1 MPQNPLPQAL
11 SLGVHTYKLPGPQKE
26 LLLTAKLVLNSAGVL
41 KFPQVVPQQ
50 KIRVNRR
57 TLLAA
62 LAQLKTIA
70 SVNLLRDSIIDL
82 RLQLLDPDGGLLSLA
97 GSFEPSEELSLDYLM
112 EELEQIAGAFTL
124 ERARYYISRLE
135 KGLTKVKTGLI
146 NDINLNRWKEYRDLN
161 TDSLWIVD
169 RRDNSGVHTA
179 QYWGNFV
186 PQIPSQLMQR
196 YTKQGDWVLDT
207 FSGMGTTL
215 IESQRLGRNGLGIE
229 LQAST
234 AESSIRLI
242 QSEPD
247 LHSVTNRVIVGDSA
261 HLDYPKMLQEAGAK
275 SVQLLIMHPPYF
287 DIIKFSD
294 DAADL
299 SNAPSLEAFLEMIGR
314 VVDGAGAVLDK
325 GRYLA
330 LVIGDKFCK
339 GEWIPLGFM
348 TMNEVQKKGFQLK
361 SIIVK
366 NFEHTAGK
374 RNQQELWKYRAL
386 MGGFYIFKH
395 EYIFLFKKI

>member
-1 MPQNPLPQAL
+1 
-11 SLGVHTYKLPGPQKE
+11 
-26 LLLTAKLVLNSAGVL
+26 LTAKLVLNSADVL
-41 KFPQVVPQQ
+41 KLSPVASQQ

-57 TLLAA
+57 SLLES
-62 LAQLKTIA
+62 LEQLKTIEP
-70 SVNLLRDSIIDL
+70 VHLLRDCIADL
-82 RLQLLDPDGGLLSLA
+82 RRQLLNPQGGLLSQE
-97 GSFEPSEELSLDYLM
+97 GSLEPAEEVRLDYLL

-124 ERARYYISRLE
+124 DRARYYLNRLE
-135 KGLTKVKTGLI
+135 KGLTKVRTGQI
-146 NDINLNRWKEYRDLN
+146 NDINLNRWKEYRDIN
-161 TDSLWIVD
+161 TDSLWILD

-186 PQIPSQLMQR
+186 PQIPCQLMKR
-196 YTKQGDWVLDT
+196 YTKHGDWVLDT
-207 FSGMGTTL
+207 FSGLGTTL

-229 LQAST
+229 LQPQT
-234 AESSIRLI
+234 AEHSSQLI
-242 QSEPD
+242 AAEPD
-247 LHSVTNRVIVGDSA
+247 LHGVTNRVIVGDSA
-261 HLDYPKMLQEAGAK
+261 SLDYRQALESVGAK

-294 DAADL
+294 DSADL
-299 SNAPSLEAFLEMIGR
+299 SNAPSLEAFLEMMGR
-314 VVDGAGAVLDK
+314 VVEQAGAVLDR

-330 LVIGDKFCK
+330 LVIGDKFSK

-348 TMNEVQKKGFQLK
+348 TMNEVQKRGFQLK

-386 MGGFYIFKH
+386 LGGFYIFKH
-395 EYIFLFKKI
+395 EYIFLFKKN

>member
-1 MPQNPLPQAL
+1 M
-11 SLGVHTYKLPGPQKE
+11 
-26 LLLTAKLVLNSAGVL
+26 TAKLVLNSAGVL
-41 KFPQVVPQQ
+41 KLPPVATQQ

-57 TLLAA
+57 ILLAT
-62 LAQLKTIA
+62 LDHLKTIEP
-70 SVNLLRDSIIDL
+70 VNLLRDSIIDL
-82 RLQLLDPDGGLLSLA
+82 RQQLLDPKGGFLCPNGSMEPAVEMSLEYLL
-97 GSFEPSEELSLDYLM
+97 G
-112 EELEQIAGAFTL
+112 ELEQIAGAFTL
-124 ERARYYISRLE
+124 DRARYYLSRLE

-196 YTKQGDWVLDT
+196 YTKKGDWVLDT

-229 LQAST
+229 LQTQAAERST
-234 AESSIRLI
+234 QLIAAE
-242 QSEPD
+242 PNP
-247 LHSVTNRVIVGDSA
+247 HAVTNRVIVGDSA
-261 HLDYPKMLQEAGAK
+261 HLDYRQVLQEAGAK
-275 SVQLLIMHPPYF
+275 SAQLLIMHPPYF
-287 DIIKFSD
+287 DIIKFSE

-314 VVDGAGAVLDK
+314 VVDEAGAVLDK

-330 LVIGDKFCK
+330 LVIGDKFSK

-348 TMNEVQKKGFQLK
+348 TMNEVQKRGFQLK

-395 EYIFLFKKI
+395 EYIFLFKKS

>member
-1 MPQNPLPQAL
+1 M
-11 SLGVHTYKLPGPQKE
+11 
-26 LLLTAKLVLNSAGVL
+26 TAKLVSNSARIL
-41 KFPQVVPQQ
+41 SFPQIAAPQ
-50 KIRVNRR
+50 KVRVNRQ
-57 TLLAA
+57 TMLAA
-62 LAQLKTIA
+62 LDRLKKIDA
-70 SVNLLRDSIIDL
+70 VQLLRDSIMDL
-82 RLQLLDPDGGLLSLA
+82 RQQLLDPDGVFFCDASG
-97 GSFEPSEELSLDYLM
+97 FEPAEELTLDYLM

-124 ERARYYISRLE
+124 DRARYYLNRLE
-135 KGLTKVKTGLI
+135 KGLTKVKTGQI

-186 PQIPSQLMQR
+186 PQIPSELMQR
-196 YTKQGDWVLDT
+196 YTKKGDWVLDT

-229 LQAST
+229 LQPSVAGRSAALIA
-234 AESSIRLI
+234 AEPNLHGVSS
-242 QSEPD
+242 Q
-247 LHSVTNRVIVGDSA
+247 VVVGDSA
-261 HLDYPKMLQEAGAK
+261 NLDYKQTLREAGAR
-275 SVQLLIMHPPYF
+275 SAQLVIMHPPYF

-294 DAADL
+294 DDADL

-314 VVDGAGAVLDK
+314 VVDGAGAVLDR

-330 LVIGDKFCK
+330 LVIGDKFSR

-348 TMNEVQKKGFQLK
+348 TMNEVQKRGFQLK

-386 MGGFYIFKH
+386 LGGFYIFKH
-395 EYIFLFKKI
+395 EYIFLFKKN